1 MNYLEILSEKSKNL
15 KDFAFKNK
23 VDYRIAHP
31 FPHIEIKDFF
41 SNSFLNDVLSQ
52 FPDLSKYNKSQIY
65 ENKNEIKFA
74 NNDLEKYPE
83 KIKIF
88 FNFLNSEIFLDFL
101 QNITSIEEKLIADP
115 ELNGGGLHEI
125 KSGGLLKVHTD
136 FSKHPNNGLDRRVN
150 VLIYLNKDWKENYK
164 GNLELWDEDMKSCK
178 KSIRPTFNNMV
189 IFSTNDFSNH
199 GHPDPIICPD
209 NISRKSIALYYFS
222 KGRPKSDILNSSLKN
237 RTYFKSRLGHKG
249 EAIERKERIKNFF
262 RKFEFYKKIK
272 NFEKKYLR
280 KKK

>member
-1 MNYLEILSEKSKNL
+1 MYNNMNYLEILSEKSKNL

-88 FNFLNSEIFLDFL
+88 FKLVFKNLISIKSFNLTFFADEFIFFLFTFTRSELIIFLMFDL
-101 QNITSIEEKLIADP
+101 VKWSIFFD
-115 ELNGGGLHEI
+115 
-125 KSGGLLKVHTD
+125 
-136 FSKHPNNGLDRRVN
+136 
-150 VLIYLNKDWKENYK
+150 
-164 GNLELWDEDMKSCK
+164 K
-178 KSIRPTFNNMV
+178 KM
-189 IFSTNDFSNH
+189 
-199 GHPDPIICPD
+199 
-209 NISRKSIALYYFS
+209 
-222 KGRPKSDILNSSLKN
+222 SSLVFLSLS
-237 RTYFKSRLGHKG
+237 TT
-249 EAIERKERIKNFF
+249 KNFIELF
-262 RKFEFYKKIK
+262 II
-272 NFEKKYLR
+272 
-280 KKK
+280 